1 MMGAMRLAA
10 PALTVALAFA
20 LALAPRVAAA
30 GEQIIPLVGTVP
42 AGAPDHVFVDFEVPE
57 GIVEIEVRHD
67 DLSEDDILDWGL
79 YDAAGTRG
87 WGGGNSEPA
96 IVGLEAASR
105 SYTPGPIEAGTWRLV
120 IGKALIDGADASYDV
135 QVVLRTVATLAPQP
149 ERTPYIPGD
158 ALSDAPRWYAGD
170 FHVHSRES
178 GDARPEIDEVAT
190 FARSRGLDFV
200 ELSDHNV
207 LSQNDF
213 LGAVQA
219 DHPEL
224 LLIPGMEFTTY
235 AGHANAIGAT
245 QWVDHKI
252 GQRGITIE
260 GAIAAFDA
268 QGALVAINHPA
279 LALGTLC
286 IGCAWDHAIDPNT
299 IHAVE
304 IATTGL
310 DQAGAL
316 FDGQAIEFWDD
327 LCDQGAHLAAIGG
340 SDDHR
345 AGVDLG
351 TFQSPIG
358 DPTTMVFAS
367 ELSVAAI
374 LEGVRTSRTVV
385 KLQGP
390 DDPMVAFEPALA
402 AFGDTVWADGPVDYA
417 VTVTGGDGFTV
428 HVVQDGVAIGEE
440 AVRGDRYMASFQVTA
455 PESGETRARVEL
467 HDDAGRRVVTSHV
480 WQRRCDDTTCSE
492 PPDTTGGSDGP
503 AADTTAATNS
513 TTTMATTDGGAGSTE
528 TGVAADPEG
537 GESSGC
543 GCNAPAN
550 PTIPGILVVF
560 AIGCGLPRRSSIT
573 ARRRRR

>member
-1 MMGAMRLAA
+1 MIPAMRLAA
-10 PALTVALAFA
+10 PALA
-20 LALAPRVAAA
+20 LALSPAVASA

-42 AGAPDHVFVDFEVPE
+42 AGAPDHVFVDFEVPA

-67 DLSEDDILDWGL
+67 DLSDDDILDWGL
-79 YDAAGTRG
+79 YDPAGTRG
-87 WGGGNSEPA
+87 WGGGNTEPA
-96 IVGLEAASR
+96 IVGIDAASR
-105 SYTPGPIEAGTWRLV
+105 SYIPGPIDAGTWRLV
-120 IGKALIDGADASYDV
+120 IGKALVDGPEASYDV
-135 QVVLRTVATLAPQP
+135 EVVLRTVATLAPQP
-149 ERTPYIPGD
+149 ERMPYTPGAP
-158 ALSDAPRWYAGD
+158 LSDEPRWYAGD

-178 GDARPEIDEVAT
+178 GDARPDIDEIAT

-207 LSQNDF
+207 LTQNDF
-213 LGAVQA
+213 VGALQP
-219 DHPEL
+219 DHPAL

-245 QWVDHKI
+245 SWVDHKI
-252 GQRGITIE
+252 GQPDVTIE
-260 GAIAAFDA
+260 GAIAAFA
-268 QGALVAINHPA
+268 EQGALVSINHPM
-279 LALGTLC
+279 LDLGTLC
-286 IGCAWDHAIDPNT
+286 IGCAWDHAIDPTT

-316 FDGQAIEFWDD
+316 FDDQAIEFWDD
-327 LCDQGAHLAAIGG
+327 LCDGGAHLAAIGG

-374 LEGVRTSRTVV
+374 LEGIRASRTVV

-390 DDPMVAFEPALA
+390 DDPMVEFVPELGAI
-402 AFGDTVWADGPVDYA
+402 GDTVWADGAVNYA

-428 HVVQDGVAIGEE
+428 HVVQDGVAIGEQ
-440 AVRGDRYMASFQVTA
+440 AVRGDPFMASFQLTA

-467 HDDAGRRVVTSHV
+467 HDDAGRRVVTSQV

-492 PPDTTGGSDGP
+492 APDTTGGSDGP
-503 AADTTAATNS
+503 AADTTAA
-513 TTTMATTDGGAGSTE
+513 ATTVVADTTAAATDTGSPADSADDGGA
-528 TGVAADPEG
+528 
-537 GESSGC
+537 SSGC
-543 GCNAPAN
+543 GCQAAAGGVAA
-550 PTIPGILVVF
+550 TTWWLLVVVA
-560 AIGCGLPRRSSIT
+560 AITPLRGSPAPRSGLRR
-573 ARRRRR
+573 